1 MGVKRVFVEKKEA
14 FQAEAQQLFEDLRD
28 HLKLTALCRVR
39 VLNRYD
45 VEGIDEITF
54 EKALSTI
61 FAEPPL
67 DDVYVE
73 TFPVQNDDLMLAV
86 ELLPGQYDQRAD
98 SAAQCIQL
106 LTQEQ
111 RPDVTYAKVMVFE
124 GDLTSDDLSRISD
137 YLINPVESRKA
148 SLEKP
153 KTLKL
158 TLTPPEAVAVL
169 SGFTTMT
176 ASDLADFAGQY
187 GLAMSVED
195 LAFCQT
201 YFSDTEKRDPSIT
214 EIRMIDTYWSD
225 HCRHTTF
232 LTEITQVDFENDP
245 LNQPAQD
252 AWQLYQQKRLAV
264 YGDDLSEKPACLMDL
279 AVIAMKEM
287 RRAGKLDD
295 LEVSDEINACSIIVP
310 ADIDGR
316 QEDWLVMF
324 KNETHNHPTEIE
336 PFGGA
341 ATCLGGA
348 IRDPLSGRSYVYQAM
363 RITGS
368 GDPRTPLEKT
378 LPGKL
383 PQRKITQEASH
394 GYSSY
399 GNQIGLATGY
409 VKEYYH
415 ERFVA
420 KRMELGAVIGAAPKS
435 QVMRASSDPGDVI
448 VLVGGRTG
456 RDGCGGATGSSK
468 EHDETSLSTCGAEV
482 QKGNA
487 PTERKIQRLFRDP
500 AVSRLIKK
508 CNDFGAG
515 GVSVAIGELADG
527 LFVDLDQVPRK
538 YEGLDGT
545 ELAISESQER
555 MAVVLDP
562 ADETAF
568 IAAAQ
573 KENLEAVRVAVV
585 TESPRLVM
593 NWQGTTIVDIAR
605 SFLDT
610 NGVKQQTTMKVPA
623 PFYDA
628 SPLVQLPEN
637 LKRSMAEAPDD
648 LHRHWM
654 ENLSDLNVCSQ
665 KGLIEKFDSTI
676 GAATSLM
683 PLGGIHQLTPAEG
696 MAARLP
702 VLQGNTT
709 TVTGMTAGYHPDL
722 ACWSPFHGAYY
733 AVMESLCRLA
743 AMGFSTQKAR
753 LTLQEYFEKPGDDP
767 VRWGR
772 PLAAL
777 LGAYTLQQ
785 QLEIPAIG
793 GKDSMSGTFKDLDVP
808 PTLVSFAVAAGEEPH
823 LCSPEFKEA
832 GHPVVWL
839 RPQADPRTLLLD
851 SSQMKTL
858 FEKLYQL
865 IGSHRVLAAKTVG
878 LGGVSAALSQMCFGN
893 RVGFQLQ
900 IDLDLEPPAL
910 FLPAPGNFLLEMTDE
925 EAVNELLETFPGCLL
940 GHTIETPE
948 MQLPDKAIP
957 LDDLL
962 KAWQE
967 PLEDIFPTNKSP
979 EIPKVIANAI
989 AKPASSNRPLIKTPR
1004 PRVVIPTF
1012 PGTNCEMDT
1021 LRALERAGADAELLI
1036 FRNLSAN
1043 AIDESVQALAAAI
1056 HRSQMVVL
1064 PGGFSAGDE
1073 PDGSGKFITVV
1084 FRNPLI
1090 QDAVHQLLKERDG
1103 LMLGICNGFQA
1114 LIKLGLVPY
1123 GEIRPPHEA
1132 APTLTFNTLGRHVS
1146 GLIRTRVASSLSP
1159 WFAGVTPG
1167 QIHTLPVSHGEGRFI
1182 APEETIGQLMASGQ
1196 VAAQYVDLSGQPA
1209 MALPHNPNGSMGAI
1223 EALTSPDGR
1232 VLGKMAHSERCLP
1245 GLYRNVPG
1253 DYDQKILESGVK
1265 YYR

>member
-14 FQAEAQQLFEDLRD
+14 FQAEAHQLFQDLRD
-28 HLKLTALCRVR
+28 HLKLTALHRVR
-39 VLNRYD
+39 ILNRYD
-45 VEGIDEITF
+45 VEGIDEATF
-54 EKALSTI
+54 EKALTTI
-61 FAEPPL
+61 FSEPPL
-67 DDVYVE
+67 DEVYVE
-73 TFPVQNDDLMLAV
+73 SFLAEPGAHLLAV

-106 LTQEQ
+106 LTQQQ
-111 RPDVTYAKVMVFE
+111 RPEVTYAKVMVFE
-124 GDLTSDDLSRISD
+124 GDLTPKDLERISN

-148 SLEKP
+148 SLDKP
-153 KTLKL
+153 DTLQL
-158 TLTPPEAVAVL
+158 SLTPPAMVATL
-169 SGFTTMT
+169 NGFMGMT
-176 ASDLADFAGQY
+176 ASDLAAFANEY

-195 LAFCQT
+195 LVFCQT
-201 YFSDTEKRDPSIT
+201 YFRDTEKRDPTIT

-232 LTEITQVDFENDP
+232 LTEITQVDFEDAP

-252 AWQLYQQKRLAV
+252 AWHLYQNKRQQV
-264 YGDDLSEKPACLMDL
+264 YGEKLADKPACLMDL

-287 RRAGKLDD
+287 RQAGKLDD

-310 ADIDGR
+310 ADIDGK

-368 GDPRTPLEKT
+368 GDPRTPLENT

-383 PQRKITQEASH
+383 PQRKITQEAAN

-415 ERFVA
+415 DRFVA
-420 KRMELGAVIGAAPKS
+420 KRMELGAVMGAAPKN
-435 QVMRASSDPGDVI
+435 QVLRASSDPGDVI
-448 VLVGGRTG
+448 VLVGGSTG

-468 EHDETSLSTCGAEV
+468 EHDETSLATCGAEV

-527 LFVDLDQVPRK
+527 LLVNLDQIPRK

-555 MAVVLDP
+555 MAVVLHPD
-562 ADETAF
+562 DEAAF
-568 IAAAQ
+568 IAASQA
-573 KENLEAVRVAVV
+573 ENLEAVRVAVV
-585 TESPRLVM
+585 TEAPRLVM
-593 NWQGTTIVDIAR
+593 HWQGTIIVDIAR
-605 SFLDT
+605 AFLDT
-610 NGVKQQTTMKVPA
+610 NGVKQHTTMHVPA
-623 PFYDA
+623 PHPGT
-628 SPLVQLPEN
+628 SPLVQLPEHM
-637 LKRSMAEAPDD
+637 KQVMKEAPHD
-648 LHRHWM
+648 LHRQWL
-654 ENLSDLNVCSQ
+654 ENMAQLNVCSQ

-676 GAATSLM
+676 GTASSLM
-683 PLGGIHQLTPAEG
+683 PLGGLHQLTPAEG

-709 TVTGMTAGYHPDL
+709 TVTGMTAGYHPEL

-733 AVMESLCRLA
+733 AVMESVCRLA
-743 AMGFSTQKAR
+743 AMGFSTHKAR

-785 QLEIPAIG
+785 QLETPAIG

-808 PTLVSFAVAAGEEPH
+808 PTLVSFAVAAGSESH
-823 LCSPEFKEA
+823 LSSPEFKSA
-832 GHPVVWL
+832 DHPVIWL
-839 RPQADPRTLLLD
+839 RPSLDPDTLLLD
-851 SSQMKTL
+851 AAQMKGL
-858 FEKLYQL
+858 FEKLHQL
-865 IGSHRVLAAKTVG
+865 MKNRQVLAAKTVG
-878 LGGVSAALSQMCFGN
+878 QGGVCAALAQMCFGN
-893 RVGFQLQ
+893 MLGFRFQQGLS
-900 IDLDLEPPAL
+900 LEPNAL
-910 FLPAPGNFLLEMTDE
+910 FLPAPGSFLVEMADE
-925 EAVNELLETFPGCLL
+925 LAAEHLLAAFPGCLL
-940 GHTIETPE
+940 GHTMEAPE
-948 MQLPDKAIP
+948 VQLPETTITLEA
-957 LDDLL
+957 LL
-962 KAWQE
+962 EAWQQ
-967 PLEDIFPTNKSP
+967 PLERLFPTTATTRQADS
-979 EIPKVIANAI
+979 VFLAAS
-989 AKPASSNRPLIKTPR
+989 KPAANHKPLIQTPR

-1012 PGTNCEMDT
+1012 PGTNCEVDT
-1021 LRALERAGADAELLI
+1021 LRALERAGAAPELLI
-1036 FRNLSAN
+1036 FRNLTPGD
-1043 AIDESVQALAAAI
+1043 IDESVQALAEAI
-1056 HRSQMVVL
+1056 QRSQMVVL

-1090 QDAVHQLLKERDG
+1090 QDAIHQLLKNRDG

-1123 GEIRPPHEA
+1123 GEIRPSHVT
-1132 APTLTFNTLGRHVS
+1132 APTLTFNTIGRHVS
-1146 GLIRTRVASSLSP
+1146 GLIRTRVTSSLSP
-1159 WFAGVTPG
+1159 WFSGVTPG

-1182 APEETIGQLMASGQ
+1182 APQETIDQLMASGQ
-1196 VAAQYVDLSGQPA
+1196 VAAQYVDLSGQPT
-1209 MALPHNPNGSMGAI
+1209 MTMPYNPNGSMGAI